1 MDSWGCWKYAIKK
14 LGEPRVSTK
23 YLEDKFQEYNL
34 MYFKNELKYCTIKFD
49 TLELHGAWGR
59 YYSPKSAMCRYGIEN
74 SVILID
80 INVTYA
86 HDILL
91 RNLLIHE
98 MIHMYIDEVLHL
110 GSIEPS
116 HGKTFQRIRRELN
129 KSYNLRIDDK
139 QIYSE
144 LPMLDYT
151 I

>member
-14 LGEPRVSTK
+14 LGEPRVSAI

-34 MYFKNELKYCTIKFD
+34 VYFKNDLKHCTIKFD
-49 TLELHGAWGR
+49 TLELHGAWGL
-59 YYSPKSAMCRYGIEN
+59 YCCKINAMNRYGIETP
-74 SVILID
+74 VIIID
-80 INVTYA
+80 INATYA

-110 GSIEPS
+110 GDIEPA
-116 HGKTFQRIRRELN
+116 HGKSFQKIRREFKN
-129 KSYNLRIDDK
+129 SYNLRIDDK

>member
-1 MDSWGCWKYAIKK
+1 MDSWGCWKYIIKK
-14 LGEPRVSTK
+14 LGEPRVSAK

-34 MYFKNELKYCTIKFD
+34 VYFKNELKHCTIKFD
-49 TLELHGAWGR
+49 TLELHGFWGR
-59 YYSPKSAMCRYGIEN
+59 YYSQKSAMCRYGIEN

-139 QIYSE
+139 QIYAE

>member
-34 MYFKNELKYCTIKFD
+34 MYFKNELKHCTIKFD

>member
-1 MDSWGCWKYAIKK
+1 MDSCGCWKYNMKK
-14 LGEPRVSTK
+14 MGEPRLSVT

-34 MYFKNELKYCTIKFD
+34 MYFKKELRHCIIKFD
-49 TLELHGAWGR
+49 TLALHGAWGG
-59 YYSPKSAMCRYGIEN
+59 YYCKKGAMCRYGIEN
-74 SVILID
+74 PIIIID

-91 RNLLIHE
+91 RNVLIHE
-98 MIHMYIDEVLHL
+98 MIHMYVDEVLHL
-110 GSIEPS
+110 GDIEPA
-116 HGKTFQRIRRELN
+116 HGKTFRKIRRELN
-129 KSYNLRIDDK
+129 RLYNLRIDDK

>member
-1 MDSWGCWKYAIKK
+1 MDSWGRWKYTMKK
-14 LGEPRVSTK
+14 MGEPRVSAE

-34 MYFKNELKYCTIKFD
+34 MYFKNELRHCTIKFD
-49 TLELHGAWGR
+49 TLELHGAWGI
-59 YYSPKSAMCRYGIEN
+59 YSCKKNAMNRFGIETP
-74 SVILID
+74 VIVID

-98 MIHMYIDEVLHL
+98 MIHMYVDEVLHL
-110 GSIEPS
+110 DDIEPA
-116 HGKTFQRIRRELN
+116 HGKTFRKIRRELN
-129 KSYNLRIDDK
+129 ELYNLRIDDE

-144 LPMLDYT
+144 LPMLTYT